1 MASLLMRLFRVGAE
15 KKKIQHYE
23 HLRRDVDP
31 RQTWDTLGELGDGAF
46 GKVYK
51 VQNNERGMLA
61 AAKVIGVHGEDQV
74 QDYITEINILATCRH
89 GNIITL
95 LDAIYFEGW
104 LWIIIE
110 FCPGGAL
117 DDIMLELERGLSE
130 QQISEVCF
138 QSLQA
143 LSYLHQHHIIH
154 RDLKAGNILLTMEGN
169 IKLADFG
176 VSAKNDYTL
185 QRRSTFIGT
194 PYWMA
199 PEVIMCETSKEN
211 AYSYKSDI
219 WSLGITLIEA
229 AEMEPP
235 HHNLNPMRV
244 LLKITKSSP
253 PTLTNPRIWSNHFH
267 DFLKRTLQKNPESRW
282 GAQQLLAHPF
292 SYAGRNGQSLKELI
306 AEAKAEVTEVIE
318 AESLLDLHL
327 SVNEPSTLT
336 EAAVIQ
342 DQAKTPEP
350 EIPLTPTCEEP
361 PEIPTNPESN
371 KIPKVTRRASGALDK
386 AQKRV
391 RRLSVPGN
399 LLSFLSRRKSGIYS
413 DDMKNLVNQEQH
425 EAIVSHREAA
435 SALSPQETEEKR
447 TENEDKHEELRDGP
461 PQSQDKPSEV
471 TEEKPIEPESDMESK
486 DINANSCKD
495 AEIQQKEDLCTQ
507 ETLQDQEVRNS
518 PNAEQSKDE
527 QTFWRCLGEPVEKD
541 NNLGAADLQN
551 VPIDTLCLE
560 TLHFNRKHKTKERCL
575 LDYLDLAGASKFP
588 TTTTVELIRKPVV
601 ELCVPGSG
609 ERTSEDET
617 HTVVEL
623 CVPGSGKKTSED
635 ETHTVVELCV
645 PGSGKK
651 TSEDETHTVVEL
663 CVPGSGEKTSE
674 DETHTVVELCV
685 PGSGEKTSEDETGS
699 VMQENLKEDGE
710 GQDDAKEEE
719 GVKIAEDGGK
729 DEEEVDVREKETEDV
744 ETVKE
749 SENAEKPELTADSN
763 EDETPQDE
771 NQQESE
777 LKEETV
783 QDEPSKIEL
792 RKEDSPEEKESRHE
806 KSLEEI
812 QSVENRHETEEVKTD
827 QSATPSNLTEPDIQ
841 NELPANDSAETSDI
855 QTDAINDIQQAEVS
869 SEKING
875 VALDNKVTKTT
886 KQVSFAHEPEQV
898 ELGEKS
904 HSILNGNSNTEAPDA
919 ESNGLLH
926 HNDESASSA
935 KNETNLPPG
944 RKTVKKTRKFM
955 VDGREVSVTTSK
967 VISEKNNKEEQ
978 MRSIRR
984 QELHALKLLQREE
997 QREFTQLE
1005 QKLQQQ
1011 REMMFRHIE
1020 QEMTSKKQYYD
1031 SELQRL
1037 EKQYEQ
1043 QSQKMETEHT
1053 ARLREEARRLKSQQE
1068 KELRGL
1074 KMDPKEEQR
1083 FLQKQQQELNEALQK
1098 AVQEHKRKV
1107 ASMEWDIT
1115 VKSQQLK
1122 RARESV
1128 IWELEQR
1135 HLQEKYHLFK
1145 QQVKEQYSLQRQ
1157 QLSRRH
1163 SKDVDRVS
1171 RFQQGLIDEQ
1181 KSSQAQ
1187 ERAQVQRAQR
1197 AEVKSHLNRVRQDL
1211 RRQGLSGAEQRQK
1224 LTQVMSEEE
1233 IRQKQEFK
1241 TLQETQEIQLKELQD
1256 QCDFNITELHQLQ
1269 NEKLQVLV
1277 EMEKKKIKRL
1287 EDEHTLELNEW
1298 RDKLAC
1304 RKEALE
1310 EDLARKKREYEGT
1323 RRRSEPEA
1331 RFGRRARFFPN
1342 LSFN

>member
-15 KKKIQHYE
+15 RKKIQHYE
-23 HLRRDVDP
+23 HLQRDVDP
-31 RQTWDTLGELGDGAF
+31 HQSWDTLGELGDGAF

-51 VQNNERGMLA
+51 VQNNKSGVLA
-61 AAKVIGVHGEDQV
+61 AAKVIDVHSEDQL

-89 GNIITL
+89 GNIISL
-95 LDAIYFEGW
+95 LDAIYYEGW
-104 LWIIIE
+104 LWILAE

-117 DDIMLELERGLSE
+117 DDIMLELEHGLSE

-138 QSLQA
+138 QTLQA
-143 LSYLHQHHIIH
+143 LYYLHQHHIIH
-154 RDLKAGNILLTMEGN
+154 RDLKAGNILLTMEGH

-176 VSAKNDYTL
+176 VSAKNDNTL

-211 AYSYKSDI
+211 AYSCKSDI

-235 HHNLNPMRV
+235 HHTLNPMRV

-253 PTLTNPRIWSNHFH
+253 PTLTNTRIWSNHFQ
-267 DFLKRTLQKNPESRW
+267 DFLKRALQKNPESRW

-292 SYAGRNGQSLKELI
+292 SYAGRNGQTLKELI

-318 AESLLDLHL
+318 AESLSDLHS
-327 SVNEPSTLT
+327 SVDEPPTNT
-336 EAAVIQ
+336 ETPEMQ
-342 DQAKTPEP
+342 DPAKDEP
-350 EIPLTPTCEEP
+350 EIPLTPSCEEP
-361 PEIPTNPESN
+361 PVIPTNPEPN
-371 KIPKVTRRASGALDK
+371 KVPKVTRRASSALDK

-399 LLSFLSRRKSGIYS
+399 LLSFLARRKSGVWN
-413 DDMKNLVNQEQH
+413 DDMKILGNQEQQ
-425 EAIVSHREAA
+425 EVIASHSEVE
-435 SALSPQETEEKR
+435 SETNPQETEDKG
-447 TENEDKHEELRDGP
+447 TENEEKPEEVKDGSD
-461 PQSQDKPSEV
+461 QSPDKPDGE
-471 TEEKPIEPESDMESK
+471 TEEKPMLESDMECK
-486 DINANSCKD
+486 DTDAHSCKD
-495 AEIQQKEDLCTQ
+495 EEMQQEEDFSEQ
-507 ETLQDQEVRNS
+507 ETLQDTEVKNS
-518 PNAEQSKDE
+518 PNADQSKDE
-527 QTFWRCLGEPVEKD
+527 QTFWRCLSGPVEKD
-541 NNLGAADLQN
+541 DKLGVADLQN
-551 VPIDTLCLE
+551 VLIDTLDLE
-560 TLHFNRKHKTKERCL
+560 TLHLNRKHETKERCL
-575 LDYLDLAGASKFP
+575 HDYLDLAGHGTPSKFSS
-588 TTTTVELIRKPVV
+588 TVELVRKPVV
-601 ELCVPGSG
+601 EVCVLASA
-609 ERTSEDET
+609 
-617 HTVVEL
+617 
-623 CVPGSGKKTSED
+623 
-635 ETHTVVELCV
+635 
-645 PGSGKK
+645 
-651 TSEDETHTVVEL
+651 
-663 CVPGSGEKTSE
+663 EKTSE
-674 DETHTVVELCV
+674 EPTE
-685 PGSGEKTSEDETGS
+685 S
-699 VMQENLKEDGE
+699 VMQEDLRDDGE
-710 GQDDAKEEE
+710 EQVDSKEEE
-719 GVKIAEDGGK
+719 EQKIAEDGGK
-729 DEEEVDVREKETEDV
+729 HEEGVDDRKEIMEDLD
-744 ETVKE
+744 TVKDQHF
-749 SENAEKPELTADSN
+749 ENAEKTVLIADLTS
-763 EDETPQDE
+763 EETAQAQ

-777 LKEETV
+777 LREETER
-783 QDEPSKIEL
+783 DEPSEAEPK
-792 RKEDSPEEKESRHE
+792 KEEAPAEEESRHE
-806 KSLEEI
+806 ASPEEI
-812 QSVENRHETEEVKTD
+812 QSAGNRDEDEEITTDQSDEPRNLTETDSQNVTLENDTGETSEIQTDSPAGSETQTEEVSPEKT
-827 QSATPSNLTEPDIQ
+827 
-841 NELPANDSAETSDI
+841 
-855 QTDAINDIQQAEVS
+855 
-869 SEKING
+869 NG
-875 VALDNKVTKTT
+875 VSIDKKATKTN
-886 KQVSFAHEPEQV
+886 KQVSFAHAHEQV
-898 ELGEKS
+898 ELTEKS
-904 HSILNGNSNTEAPDA
+904 HSILNGNSNAEAPHT
-919 ESNGLLH
+919 ESNGSLH
-926 HNDESASSA
+926 HNIDQHNDAAALST
-935 KNETNLPPG
+935 KNETNLPVG

-967 VISEKNNKEEQ
+967 VISERNEKEQQ

-1020 QEMTSKKQYYD
+1020 QEMSSKKQYYD
-1031 SELQRL
+1031 GELQRL

-1068 KELRGL
+1068 KELRAL
-1074 KMDPKEEQR
+1074 KMDSKEEQR

-1157 QLSRRH
+1157 QLRRRH
-1163 SKDVDRVS
+1163 SKDVERVS
-1171 RFQQGLIDEQ
+1171 RFQQDLIDEQ

-1187 ERAQVQRAQR
+1187 ERSHFQRAQR
-1197 AEVKSHLNRVRQDL
+1197 AEIKSHLNRFRQDL

-1224 LTQVMSEEE
+1224 LTQFMSEEE
-1233 IRQKQEFK
+1233 SRQKQEFK
-1241 TLQETQEIQLKELQD
+1241 TLQENQEIQLKELQD

-1310 EDLARKKREYEGT
+1310 EDLARRKREYEGT

-1331 RFGRRARFFPN
+1331 RYARRSRFFPN